1 MRFMILRLADAS
13 TEAGVPAS
21 AELLNAMARYHK
33 ELVQAGVMRAGEGL
47 HPSARGARIT
57 FSGGK
62 ASVTDGP
69 FGAAQELVAG
79 FSIID
84 VKSKQEAIEWA
95 KRWPLVDGSG
105 EVELEIRETGCSGG
119 VAGFDAPEAA
129 AGANPHPAGIRFMV
143 LLKADRNFEADVIP
157 DRQRLAAM
165 DKYNQE
171 GAQAGMILAG
181 EGLQPS
187 AKGARV
193 KFAGGRPIVMDGPFT
208 EVKELIAGF
217 WLIRVKSK
225 QAAIEWARHYPY
237 PLGPEAEV
245 EIRQV
250 LEAQDCGAALTP
262 ELANA
267 TAAGSHQ

>member
-1 MRFMILRLADAS
+1 MRFMILRRADAS
-13 TEAGVPAS
+13 TEAGVLPS
-21 AELLNAMARYHK
+21 ADLLNAMARYHK
-33 ELVQAGVMRAGEGL
+33 ELVQAGVLRAGEGL

-57 FSGGK
+57 FSGAQ

-69 FGAAQELVAG
+69 FSAAKELVAG

-84 VKSKQEAIEWA
+84 VKSKQEAIEWV
-95 KRWPLVDGSG
+95 KRWPLIDGSG

-119 VAGFDAPEAA
+119 VAGFEESEAA
-129 AGANPHPAGIRFMV
+129 AGASPNPQPEGIRFMV
-143 LLKADRNFEADVIP
+143 LLKADKNYEADVIP
-157 DRQRLAAM
+157 DQQRLVAM
-165 DKYNQE
+165 GKYNQE
-171 GAQAGMILAG
+171 GAKAGVILAG

-193 KFAGGRPIVMDGPFT
+193 KFTGGKPTVIDGPFT

-250 LEAQDCGAALTP
+250 LEAQDCGDALRP
-262 ELANA
+262 ELREA
-267 TAAGSHQ
+267 HR